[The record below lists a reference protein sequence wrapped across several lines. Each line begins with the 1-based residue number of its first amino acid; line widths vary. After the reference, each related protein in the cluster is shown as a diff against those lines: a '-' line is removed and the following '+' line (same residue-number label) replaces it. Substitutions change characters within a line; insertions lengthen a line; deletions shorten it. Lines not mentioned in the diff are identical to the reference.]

1 MSRVVIDASMTLSWL
16 LPDESS
22 AVSLTVRDDVF
33 QAESVWVPAHWRL
46 EVCNSL
52 WTAERRKRLNATGI
66 AQAVALFTQLPV
78 IVDPET
84 NDRAGGE
91 TLALAR
97 QHTLSVY
104 DAAYLELALR
114 RGASLAS
121 LDRPLRKVAAELSVA
136 VVPEKL
142 LDEQS
147 MPSSRSALRKAPSG
161 RSGG

>member
-1 MSRVVIDASMTLSWL
+1 VIDASITLSWL
-16 LPDESS
+16 LADEGGG
-22 AVSLTVRDDVF
+22 ADLAVRDDLLK
-33 QAESVWVPAHWRL
+33 AETVWVPVHWRL

-52 WTAERRKRLNATGI
+52 WMAERRKRLDASGV

-78 IVDPET
+78 TLDAET
-84 NDRAGGE
+84 NDRASGE

-121 LDRPLRKVAAELSVA
+121 LDEPLRKTAKELGVGIR
-136 VVPEKL
+136 PN
-142 LDEQS
+142 
-147 MPSSRSALRKAPSG
+147 
-161 RSGG
+161 